1 MKEIILEIVKLIIQ
15 AVFPVLAGV
24 IVTWI
29 VNLFREH
36 IKNEAVLTAVKAFID
51 RYEDDD
57 ELKEAIIE
65 YVRVKLDRWG
75 IKFSRSEIEAM
86 IDAVIKDLRDAEM
99 ASYEINEGDLQEPIP
114 EIPVE
119 DEPPLLTEPVTE
131 VEAEPPVNGFDW
143 KTVKH
148 FKESEFYCPTCKNT
162 GADGMN
168 PNLIKLMDAIRENF
182 GKTQITSGY
191 RCAAYN
197 KKVGGISGSQHT
209 KGNACDFYIA
219 GKGDTYKGRLE
230 IIKWAIKYA
239 NETGLKFRYGYTVD
253 PGNNG
258 VGQGFYSDGV
268 GKRTTSSTMGKAI
281 HIDCTR

>member
-1 MKEIILEIVKLIIQ
+1 MKEIMLEIVKLIIQ

-36 IKNEAVLTAVKAFID
+36 VKNEAVLTAVKAFID
-51 RYEDDD
+51 RYEDDT

-99 ASYEINEGDLQEPIP
+99 ASYDPIELGDLEEPIP
-114 EIPVE
+114 EIPI
-119 DEPPLLTEPVTE
+119 E
-131 VEAEPPVNGFDW
+131 VEPEPPVDGFDW
-143 KTVKH
+143 KTVKY
-148 FKESEFYCPTCKNT
+148 FKESEFNCPSCKNT

-168 PNLIKLMDAIRENF
+168 PNLIKLMEAIREQF

-239 NETGLKFRYGYTVD
+239 NENGLKFRYGYTVD
-253 PGNNG
+253 PNNNG

-281 HIDCTR
+281 HIDCSR